1 MNFKAI
7 IYDTENGEPIH
18 LDVHWI
24 NVKHN
29 RIGGSNGL
37 QYREFKLFHVDNK
50 YRSGSKLIH
59 QTLTDNEIQGR

>member
-24 NVKHN
+24 NVQHTVN
-29 RIGGSNGL
+29 
-37 QYREFKLFHVDNK
+37 
-50 YRSGSKLIH
+50 
-59 QTLTDNEIQGR
+59 